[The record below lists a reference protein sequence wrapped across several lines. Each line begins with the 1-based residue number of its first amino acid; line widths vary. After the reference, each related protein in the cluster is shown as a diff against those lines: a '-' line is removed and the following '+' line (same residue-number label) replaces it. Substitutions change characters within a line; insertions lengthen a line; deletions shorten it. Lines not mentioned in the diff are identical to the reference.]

1 MTEALNIKTWLL
13 NPMMLTHLSV
23 VLHTLLRTK
32 SILVQLP
39 LSEEC
44 PRWEV
49 NVVVVVDVV
58 RDLNTLRIVEID

>member
-1 MTEALNIKTWLL
+1 MTEALNIKTGLL

-49 NVVVVVDVV
+49 NVVAVDVV
-58 RDLNTLRIVEID
+58 RDLNALRIVEMD